1 MPAATPPPQL
11 DADGLPPLFDTGNIL
26 LATGIPCQIL
36 VGKIPLPDGGEVGV
50 ATIRT
55 PTTTLTV
62 SMDKQG
68 AQDWADTFTELART
82 LQSTSLVIPGRQQ
95 AAAIASAATKASR
108 NSNGGQ

>member
-1 MPAATPPPQL
+1 MSTPPPQVE
-11 DADGLPPLFDTGNIL
+11 ADGLPPLFDQGNVL

-36 VGKIPLPDGGEVGV
+36 VGKVPLPTGGEVGL

-82 LQSTSLVIPGRQQ
+82 LQATGLIIPGRQQ
-95 AAAIASAATKASR
+95 SAAIAQAAVQATRQA
-108 NSNGGQ
+108 NGNG